1 MLGLMMDTPLLTT
14 GILNYAAV
22 AHGET
27 QIVSRRIDGGIF
39 RYTYA
44 DALERCRK
52 LSAALLS
59 LGLKPGERVGSLLWN
74 THHHFEL
81 FYGATGEGIVL
92 HTINPRLFDDTL
104 VSIINHAEDRWI
116 VVDAATL
123 PLAERLAPRLPT
135 VEGYIF
141 ADCAEDLPDGT
152 LPNLLSY
159 EMLLKSQRDDHQ
171 WPEPDERSA
180 SIMCYTSGTTGD
192 PKGVVYSHRSI
203 VLASLFM
210 STADMV
216 GVFRPG
222 ELEAVMPIA
231 PLFHANGWMMP
242 FTAPMNGQKL
252 VLPGRNFE
260 PAMLCELVANEAV
273 TACAAVPTV
282 WLGVVQY
289 LKDTGTRIP
298 SLRAAL
304 IAGTK
309 APKTLVQDLED
320 LGVAVG
326 QVWGMTEAAGGVR
339 ATPAPNYSK
348 LDRNQQ
354 LDRKLRQGRMG
365 YGTQLRIVGDDG
377 RPLPHD
383 GQTQGHLE
391 ARGPCIASGYY
402 REDGAAVGRDW
413 LTTGDVARIHGDGT
427 IEIVDRS
434 KDVIKSG
441 GEWISSI
448 AVETAAMEHPALA
461 LAAVVGVSHP
471 RWQERPLLFATLKP
485 GSTAS
490 REQVTDHL
498 AARLPKWWLPDDVI
512 FVNALPMTATGKIR
526 KAELR
531 AAIAKG
537 AYQGLS
543 LPEVALNAAEN

>member
-1 MLGLMMDTPLLTT
+1 MLGLMMDRPLLTT
-14 GILNYAAV
+14 GILDYAAV

-27 QIVSRRIDGGIF
+27 QIVSRQTDGSIF
-39 RYTYA
+39 RYCYL
-44 DALERCRK
+44 DAHARCRR

-59 LGLKPGERVGSLLWN
+59 LGLRSGDRIGSLLWN
-74 THHHFEL
+74 THRHFEM

-92 HTINPRLFDDTL
+92 HTVNPRLFDETL
-104 VSIINHAEDRWI
+104 VAIINHAEDRWI

-123 PLAERLAPRLPT
+123 PLAERLSPRLPM

-141 ADCAEDLPDGT
+141 AEGTEDLPDST
-152 LPNLLSY
+152 LPNLISY
-159 EMLLKSQRDDHQ
+159 EALLQSQRDDHR
-171 WPEPDERSA
+171 WPELDERAA

-192 PKGVVYSHRSI
+192 PKGIVYSHRSI

-210 STADMV
+210 SMADMV

-260 PAMLCELVANEAV
+260 PAMLCELVSDEGV

-282 WLGVVQY
+282 WLGIVQH
-289 LKDTGTRIP
+289 LKDTGIRLS

-309 APKTLVQDLED
+309 APKPLVQDLEEF
-320 LGVAVG
+320 GIAVG

-339 ATPAPNYSK
+339 ATPAPGYSGLGK
-348 LDRNQQ
+348 DDR

-365 YGTQLRIVGDDG
+365 YGTELRIVSDDG
-377 RPLPHD
+377 HPLPHD

-402 REDGAAVGRDW
+402 RDDGKSRSGW
-413 LTTGDVARIHGDGT
+413 LATGDVARIHRDGS

-448 AVETAAMEHPALA
+448 AVESAAMEYPALA

-490 REQVTDHL
+490 REQVIDHL
-498 AARLPKWWLPDDVI
+498 ATRLPKWWLPDDVI

-526 KAELR
+526 KAALR
-531 AAIAKG
+531 DAIAG
-537 AYQGLS
+537 GTYGELT
-543 LPEVALNAAEN
+543 LPDVALKATGS

>member
-14 GILNYAAV
+14 DILRYAAT

-27 QIVSRRIDGGIF
+27 EIVSRNVDDGIH
-39 RYTYA
+39 RTCYSTA
-44 DALERCRK
+44 RERCLR
-52 LSAALLS
+52 LSAALDSFGLS
-59 LGLKPGERVGSLLWN
+59 RGDRLGSLAWN

-81 FYGATGEGIVL
+81 FYGVTGQGLVL
-92 HTINPRLFDDTL
+92 HTINPRLFEETL
-104 VSIINHAEDRWI
+104 VRIINHAEDQWI
-116 VVDAATL
+116 FIDAATL
-123 PLAERLAPRLPT
+123 KLAESLAPHLT
-135 VEGYIF
+135 SVKGWLFMDASE
-141 ADCAEDLPDGT
+141 ELPDSS
-152 LPNLLSY
+152 LANIISY
-159 EMLLKSQRDDHQ
+159 EGLLKAQREDHQ
-171 WPEPDERSA
+171 WPSFDERSA
-180 SIMCYTSGTTGD
+180 SIICYTSGTTGD
-192 PKGVVYSHRSI
+192 PKGIVYSHRSI

-260 PAMLCELVANEAV
+260 PSMLCELIAAERV

-282 WLGVVQY
+282 WLGIVQY
-289 LKDTGTRIP
+289 LNETGFKIP

-304 IAGTK
+304 VAGTK
-309 APKTLVQDLED
+309 APKPLVEDLESR
-320 LGVAVG
+320 GISVG

-339 ATPAPNYSK
+339 STPAPGSSK
-348 LDRNQQ
+348 LTSDEQ
-354 LDRKLRQGRMG
+354 LERKLRQGRMG
-365 YGTQLRIVGDDG
+365 FGTELRIVGDDG
-377 RPLPHD
+377 VALPH
-383 GQTQGHLE
+383 GGATQGHLE

-402 REDGAAVGRDW
+402 RQEAGTSNGW
-413 LTTGDVARIHGDGT
+413 LSTGDVARIHRDGT

-448 AVETAAMEHPALA
+448 TVESAAMEHPALA
-461 LAAVVGVSHP
+461 LAAVVGISHP
-471 RWQERPLLFATLKP
+471 RWQERPLLFATLKS
-485 GSTAS
+485 GCSAS
-490 REQVTDHL
+490 REQVIDHL
-498 AARLPKWWLPDDVI
+498 AARLPKWWLPDEVI

-531 AAIAKG
+531 DAISAGTYG
-537 AYQGLS
+537 ALG
-543 LPEVALNAAEN
+543 LPEVVISATGS

>member
-14 GILNYAAV
+14 DILRYAAT

-27 QIVSRRIDGGIF
+27 EIVSRNVDGSIH
-39 RYTYA
+39 RTCYSA
-44 DALERCRK
+44 AKQRCLR
-52 LSAALLS
+52 LSAALDTFGLS
-59 LGLKPGERVGSLLWN
+59 RGDRLGSLAWN

-81 FYGATGEGIVL
+81 FYGVTGEGLVL
-92 HTINPRLFDDTL
+92 HTINPRLFEDTL
-104 VSIINHAEDRWI
+104 VRIINHAEDQWI
-116 VVDAATL
+116 FIDAATL
-123 PLAERLAPRLPT
+123 KLAEALAPHLT
-135 VEGYIF
+135 SVKGWLFMDASE
-141 ADCAEDLPDGT
+141 ELPDSS
-152 LPNLLSY
+152 LANIISY
-159 EMLLKSQRDDHQ
+159 EGLLKAQRDDHQ
-171 WPEPDERSA
+171 WPSFDERSA
-180 SIMCYTSGTTGD
+180 SIICYTSGTTGD
-192 PKGVVYSHRSI
+192 PKGIVYSHRSI
-203 VLASLFM
+203 VLASLYM

-260 PAMLCELVANEAV
+260 PSMLCELIAAEGV

-282 WLGVVQY
+282 WLGIVQY
-289 LKDTGTRIP
+289 LKETGFKIP

-304 IAGTK
+304 VAGTK
-309 APKTLVQDLED
+309 APKPLVEDLESH
-320 LGVAVG
+320 GISVG

-339 ATPAPNYSK
+339 STPAPGSS
-348 LDRNQQ
+348 QQ
-354 LDRKLRQGRMG
+354 TREEQLERKLRQGRMG
-365 YGTQLRIVGDDG
+365 FGTELRIVGDDG
-377 RPLPHD
+377 VPLPHD
-383 GQTQGHLE
+383 GTTQGHLE

-402 REDGAAVGRDW
+402 RHEETASTDW
-413 LTTGDVARIHGDGT
+413 LSTGDVARIHRDGT

-441 GEWISSI
+441 GEWISSVT
-448 AVETAAMEHPALA
+448 VESAAMEHPALA

-471 RWQERPLLFATLKP
+471 RWQERPLLFATLKS
-485 GSTAS
+485 GCSAS
-490 REQVTDHL
+490 REQLIEHL

-512 FVNALPMTATGKIR
+512 FVTALPMTATGKIR

-531 AAIAKG
+531 DAISAG
-537 AYQGLS
+537 AYGALG
-543 LPEVALNAAEN
+543 LPEVAIGATGS

>member
-1 MLGLMMDTPLLTT
+1 
-14 GILNYAAV
+14 
-22 AHGET
+22 
-27 QIVSRRIDGGIF
+27 
-39 RYTYA
+39 
-44 DALERCRK
+44 
-52 LSAALLS
+52 
-59 LGLKPGERVGSLLWN
+59 
-74 THHHFEL
+74 
-81 FYGATGEGIVL
+81 
-92 HTINPRLFDDTL
+92 
-104 VSIINHAEDRWI
+104 
-116 VVDAATL
+116 
-123 PLAERLAPRLPT
+123 
-135 VEGYIF
+135 
-141 ADCAEDLPDGT
+141 
-152 LPNLLSY
+152 
-159 EMLLKSQRDDHQ
+159 
-171 WPEPDERSA
+171 
-180 SIMCYTSGTTGD
+180 MCYTSGTTGN

-260 PAMLCELVANEAV
+260 PAMLCELIASEAV

-289 LKDTGTRIP
+289 LKETGSKIP

-309 APKTLVQDLED
+309 APKTLVQDLD
-320 LGVAVG
+320 DIGVAVG

-348 LDRNQQ
+348 LDGNQQ
-354 LDRKLRQGRMG
+354 LERKLRQGRMG
-365 YGTQLRIVGDDG
+365 YGTELRIVGDDG

-402 REDGAAVGRDW
+402 RDGDAAVGRGW
-413 LTTGDVARIHGDGT
+413 LTTGDVARIHSDGS

-448 AVETAAMEHPALA
+448 AVESAAMEHPALA

-531 AAIAKG
+531 DAIAKG

-543 LPEVALNAAEN
+543 LPDVALNAAEN

>member
-14 GILNYAAV
+14 DILRYAAT

-27 QIVSRRIDGGIF
+27 EIVSRNVDGSIH
-39 RYTYA
+39 RTCYSA
-44 DALERCRK
+44 AKERCLR
-52 LSAALLS
+52 LSAALQSFGLS
-59 LGLKPGERVGSLLWN
+59 KGDRLGSLAWN

-81 FYGATGEGIVL
+81 FYGVTGQGLVL
-92 HTINPRLFDDTL
+92 HTINPRLYEETL
-104 VSIINHAEDRWI
+104 VRIINHAEDQWI
-116 VVDAATL
+116 FIDAATL
-123 PLAERLAPRLPT
+123 KLAESLAPHLT
-135 VEGYIF
+135 SVKGWLF
-141 ADCAEDLPDGT
+141 MDASEDLPDSS
-152 LPNLLSY
+152 LANVICY
-159 EMLLKSQRDDHQ
+159 EGLLKAQRADHQ
-171 WPEPDERSA
+171 WPSFDERSA
-180 SIMCYTSGTTGD
+180 SIICYTSGTTGD
-192 PKGVVYSHRSI
+192 PKGIVYSHRSI

-260 PAMLCELVANEAV
+260 PSMLCELIAAERV

-282 WLGVVQY
+282 WLGIVQY
-289 LKDTGTRIP
+289 LKETGFKIP

-304 IAGTK
+304 VAGTK
-309 APKTLVQDLED
+309 APKPLIEDLESR
-320 LGVAVG
+320 GISVG

-339 ATPAPNYSK
+339 STPAPGYCK
-348 LDRNQQ
+348 LTKDEQ
-354 LDRKLRQGRMG
+354 LERKLRQGRMG
-365 YGTQLRIVGDDG
+365 FGTELRIVGDDG
-377 RPLPHD
+377 VLLPHD
-383 GQTQGHLE
+383 GKTQGHLE

-402 REDGAAVGRDW
+402 RHEAKTPTGW
-413 LTTGDVARIHGDGT
+413 LSTGDVARIHRDGT

-448 AVETAAMEHPALA
+448 TVESAAMEHPALA

-471 RWQERPLLFATLKP
+471 RWQERPLLFATLKS
-485 GSTAS
+485 GCSVS
-490 REQVTDHL
+490 RDQVIDHL

-526 KAELR
+526 KADLR
-531 AAIAKG
+531 DAISAG
-537 AYQGLS
+537 AYGPIG
-543 LPEVALNAAEN
+543 LPEVATGATGT

>member
-1 MLGLMMDTPLLTT
+1 MLGLMMDTPLSTS
-14 GILNYAAV
+14 GILNYAAI
-22 AHGET
+22 AHGGT
-27 QIVSRRIDGGIF
+27 QIVSRRIDGSLF
-39 RYTYA
+39 RYSYA
-44 DALERCRK
+44 DANTRCRK

-59 LGLKPGERVGSLLWN
+59 LGLTEGDRIGSLLWN
-74 THHHFEL
+74 THYHFEM
-81 FYGATGEGIVL
+81 FYGATAEGIIL
-92 HTINPRLFDDTL
+92 HTINPRLFDETL
-104 VSIINHAEDRWI
+104 IAIINHAEDRWI

-123 PLAERLAPRLPT
+123 SLAERLAPRLPT

-141 ADCAEDLPDGT
+141 ADSAEDLPDST

-159 EMLLKSQRDDHQ
+159 EVLLRSQRDDHQ
-171 WPEPDERSA
+171 WPELDERSA

-192 PKGVVYSHRSI
+192 PKGIVYSHRSI

-222 ELEAVMPIA
+222 EREAVMPIA

-260 PAMLCELVANEAV
+260 PAMLSELIAGEGV

-282 WLGVVQY
+282 WLGLVQH
-289 LKDTGTRIP
+289 LKVSGSRIP

-309 APKTLVQDLED
+309 APKALVQDLES
-320 LGVAVG
+320 LGIAVG

-339 ATPAPNYSK
+339 ATPASDYSSLGK
-348 LDRNQQ
+348 QEQ
-354 LDRKLRQGRMG
+354 LERKLRQGRMG
-365 YGTQLRIVGDDG
+365 YGTELRIVSDDG
-377 RPLPHD
+377 GPLPHD

-402 REDGAAVGRDW
+402 RDEGKMRDGW
-413 LTTGDVARIHGDGT
+413 LTTGDVARIHRDGT

-448 AVETAAMEHPALA
+448 AVESAAMEHPALA

-471 RWQERPLLFATLKP
+471 RWQERPMLFATLKP
-485 GSTAS
+485 GCTAS
-490 REQVTDHL
+490 REDIFDHL
-498 AARLPKWWLPDDVI
+498 ATRLPKWWLPDDVI
-512 FVNALPMTATGKIR
+512 FVSALPMTATGKIR

-531 AAIAKG
+531 DAIAG
-537 AYQGLS
+537 GSYSGLT
-543 LPEVALNAAEN
+543 LPDVALKAAGS

>member
-1 MLGLMMDTPLLTT
+1 MLGLMMDTPLLTS
-14 GILNYAAV
+14 GILNYAAT
-22 AHGET
+22 AHGQT
-27 QIVSRRIDGGIF
+27 QIASRCIDGSVF
-39 RYTYA
+39 RYSYV
-44 DALERCRK
+44 DALDRSRK
-52 LSAALLS
+52 LSAGLLS
-59 LGLKPGERVGSLLWN
+59 LGLKPGDRVGSLLWN

-81 FYGATGEGIVL
+81 FYGATSEGIVL
-92 HTINPRLFDDTL
+92 HTINPRLFDETL
-104 VSIINHAEDRWI
+104 VSIIGDAEDRWI

-123 PLAERLAPRLPT
+123 PSAERLAPRLSK
-135 VEGYIF
+135 VEGFIF
-141 ADCAEDLPDGT
+141 AGFEDELPEST
-152 LPNLLSY
+152 LANLTSY
-159 EMLLKSQRDDHQ
+159 ELLLQSQRADHK
-171 WPEPDERSA
+171 WPELDERSA

-260 PAMLCELVANEAV
+260 PAMLCELISSEGV

-282 WLGVVQY
+282 WLGIVQH
-289 LKDTGTRIP
+289 LKETNSKIP

-309 APKTLVQDLED
+309 APKALVQDLEALD
-320 LGVAVG
+320 IAVG

-339 ATPAPNYSK
+339 ATPAPGFSMLNK
-348 LDRNQQ
+348 DEQ
-354 LDRKLRQGRMG
+354 LERKLRQGRMG
-365 YGTQLRIVGDDG
+365 YGTELRIVGDDG
-377 RPLPHD
+377 QPLPHD
-383 GQTQGHLE
+383 GQAQGHLE

-402 REDGAAVGRDW
+402 RNAGKRKQDW
-413 LTTGDVARIHGDGT
+413 LKTGDVARIHRDGS

-441 GEWISSI
+441 GEWISSV
-448 AVETAAMEHPALA
+448 AVESAAMEHPALG

-471 RWQERPLLFATLKP
+471 RWQERPLLFAMLKP
-485 GSTAS
+485 GSVAT
-490 REQVTDHL
+490 RDQVIDHL

-512 FVNALPMTATGKIR
+512 FVGALPMTATGKVR

-531 AAIAKG
+531 DAIASG
-537 AYQGLS
+537 AYDG
-543 LPEVALNAAEN
+543 VALPDVALTATRN

>member
-1 MLGLMMDTPLLTT
+1 MLGLMMDAPLLTT
-14 GILNYAAV
+14 GMLRYAAV
-22 AHGET
+22 AHGDTEV
-27 QIVSRRIDGGIF
+27 VSRCIDGGIF
-39 RYTYA
+39 RYSYS
-44 DALERCRK
+44 DAILRCKK

-59 LGLKPGERVGSLLWN
+59 LGIKPGDRVGSLLWN

-81 FYGATGEGIVL
+81 FYGVTGQGIVL
-92 HTINPRLFDDTL
+92 HTINPRLFEDTL
-104 VSIINHAEDRWI
+104 VRIINHAEDRWLVI
-116 VVDAATL
+116 DAATIS
-123 PLAERLAPRLPT
+123 LAERLAPRLAAI
-135 VEGYIF
+135 EGYIY
-141 ADCAEDLPDGT
+141 ADRDEALPETT
-152 LPNLLSY
+152 LPHLLSY
-159 EMLLKSQRDDHQ
+159 ETLLKSQRDDHE
-171 WPEPDERSA
+171 WPELDERSA

-192 PKGVVYSHRSI
+192 PKGIVYSHRSI

-260 PAMLCELVANEAV
+260 PAMLCELIAAEEV

-282 WLGVVQY
+282 WLGLIQH
-289 LKDTGTRIP
+289 LKDSGANIP

-309 APKTLVQDLED
+309 APRPLVEDLEAR
-320 LGVAVG
+320 GISVG

-339 ATPAPNYSK
+339 STPAPGSSK
-348 LDRNQQ
+348 LSKGEQ
-354 LDRKLRQGRMG
+354 LERKLRQGRMG
-365 YGTQLRIVGDDG
+365 YGTELRIVGDDG
-377 RPLPHD
+377 VPLPHD
-383 GQTQGHLE
+383 GERQGHLE

-402 REDGAAVGRDW
+402 RHDAKSTSGW
-413 LTTGDVARIHGDGT
+413 LSTGDVARIHRDGT

-441 GEWISSI
+441 GEWISSMT
-448 AVETAAMEHPALA
+448 VEQAALEHPALA

-485 GSTAS
+485 GRSVS
-490 REQVTDHL
+490 REQVIAHL
-498 AARLPKWWLPDDVI
+498 ADRLPKWWLPDDVI
-512 FVNALPMTATGKIR
+512 FVTTLPMTASGKIR

-531 AAIAKG
+531 DAIAAG
-537 AYQGLS
+537 AYGA
-543 LPEVALNAAEN
+543 VALPDVAIGATGT

>member
-14 GILNYAAV
+14 DILRYAAT

-27 QIVSRRIDGGIF
+27 EIVSRNVDGSIH
-39 RYTYA
+39 RTCYSA
-44 DALERCRK
+44 AKERCLR
-52 LSAALLS
+52 LSAALQSFGLS
-59 LGLKPGERVGSLLWN
+59 KGDRLGSLAWN

-81 FYGATGEGIVL
+81 FYGVTGQGLVL
-92 HTINPRLFDDTL
+92 HTINPRLFEETL
-104 VSIINHAEDRWI
+104 IRIINHAEDRWI
-116 VVDAATL
+116 FIDAATL
-123 PLAERLAPRLPT
+123 KLAESLAPHLT
-135 VEGYIF
+135 SVKGWLF
-141 ADCAEDLPDGT
+141 MDASDDLPASS
-152 LPNLLSY
+152 LANIICY
-159 EMLLKSQRDDHQ
+159 EGLLKAQRADHQ
-171 WPEPDERSA
+171 WPSLDERSA
-180 SIMCYTSGTTGD
+180 SIICYTSGTTGD
-192 PKGVVYSHRSI
+192 PKGIVYTHRSI

-260 PAMLCELVANEAV
+260 PSMLCELIAAEGV
-273 TACAAVPTV
+273 TAAAAVPTV
-282 WLGVVQY
+282 WLGIVQY
-289 LKDTGTRIP
+289 LKQTGFKIP

-304 IAGTK
+304 VAGTK
-309 APKTLVQDLED
+309 APKPLVEDLESH
-320 LGVAVG
+320 GISVG

-339 ATPAPNYSK
+339 STPAPGSSK
-348 LDRNQQ
+348 LTKDEQ
-354 LDRKLRQGRMG
+354 LQRKLRQGRMG
-365 YGTQLRIVGDDG
+365 FGTELRIVSDDG
-377 RPLPHD
+377 VPLSHD
-383 GQTQGHLE
+383 GETAGHLE

-402 REDGAAVGRDW
+402 RDETKTSTGW
-413 LTTGDVARIHGDGT
+413 LSTGDVARIHKDGT

-448 AVETAAMEHPALA
+448 TVESAAMEHPALA

-471 RWQERPLLFATLKP
+471 RWQERPLLFATLKS
-485 GSTAS
+485 GCSAS
-490 REQVTDHL
+490 RDQVIDHL

-531 AAIAKG
+531 DAISAG
-537 AYQGLS
+537 AYGPLE
-543 LPEVALNAAEN
+543 LPEVAIGATGT